1 LIVAAQTG
9 AVSGSER
16 PFRIARIDAGSQIYI
31 EPEDTFINTVIP
43 REMAGHFLFD
53 GEHAE
58 IFGGAKPICHWR
70 RRARH
75 SWMHFHPAFLQQAM
89 PLS

>member
-1 LIVAAQTG
+1 MEVLFEHNGNDYIAKRYFKPGVG
-9 AVSGSER
+9 SGSER
-16 PFRIARIDAGSQIYI
+16 PFRVARIEAGSQHYI

-58 IFGGAKPICHWR
+58 IF
-70 RRARH
+70 
-75 SWMHFHPAFLQQAM
+75 L
-89 PLS
+89 